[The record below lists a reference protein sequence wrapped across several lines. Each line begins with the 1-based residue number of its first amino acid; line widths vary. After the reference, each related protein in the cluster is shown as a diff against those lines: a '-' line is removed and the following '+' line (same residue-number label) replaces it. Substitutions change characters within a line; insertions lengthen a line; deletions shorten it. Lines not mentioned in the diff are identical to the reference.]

1 MTCRS
6 SRPGPSRSS
15 GASGSG
21 LTHAGSR
28 STPLRHRVCRGH
40 GLDSHRRGQPAP
52 LHGAL
57 YVVNYHSDTVSKLR
71 TSDLRV
77 LQVVRTNR
85 HPIGI
90 AYDVHGGAGHV
101 WVACYTGSIMVF
113 KDS

>member
-1 MTCRS
+1 
-6 SRPGPSRSS
+6 
-15 GASGSG
+15 
-21 LTHAGSR
+21 
-28 STPLRHRVCRGH
+28 
-40 GLDSHRRGQPAP
+40 
-52 LHGAL
+52 
-57 YVVNYHSDTVSKLR
+57 VSKLR
-71 TSDLRV
+71 TRDLRV